1 MGLDMDTQ
9 NAKWYILFT
18 STGYEQLV
26 KTTIEKKV
34 ENNNLQSVVL
44 DVKIPTRE
52 RIETKEVNGKE
63 KSKVVTEK
71 IYPCYVFI
79 KMVYS
84 NEIWYKVLKSTSG
97 LQGFANGEAI
107 PLSEEEVKSMRLE
120 EKEVTGLTLGEEVK
134 IISGAL
140 DGFFGTIEE
149 INETEKKAKVKVS
162 MFGRDTVVEVDFI
175 SIEKLA

>member
-1 MGLDMDTQ
+1 MDTQ
-9 NAKWYILFT
+9 NAKWYVLFT

-34 ENNNLQSVVL
+34 ENNNLQNVVL

-52 RIETKEVNGKE
+52 RIEIKEVNGKE
-63 KSKVVTEK
+63 KTKVVTEK

-97 LQGFANGEAI
+97 LQGFANGEQV
-107 PLSEEEVKSMRLE
+107 PLTDEEVKEMRLE

-140 DGFFGTIEE
+140 EGFAGIIEE
-149 INETEKKAKVKVS
+149 INEVEKKAKVRVS
-162 MFGRDTVVEVDFI
+162 MFGRDTVVEVEFV

>member
-1 MGLDMDTQ
+1 MDTQ

-34 ENNNLQSVVL
+34 ENNNLHSVVL
-44 DVKIPTRE
+44 DVKIPIKE

-63 KSKVVTEK
+63 KTKVVTEK

-97 LQGFANGEAI
+97 LRGFANGEAI
-107 PLSEEEVKSMRLE
+107 PLTDKEVKDMRLE
-120 EKEVTGLTLGEEVK
+120 ENEATGLSLGEEVK
-134 IISGAL
+134 VVSGAL
-140 DGFFGTIEE
+140 EGYSGVIEE
-149 INETEKKAKVKVS
+149 LDDENKKAKVRVN
-162 MFGRDTVVEVDFI
+162 MFGRDTVVEVEYI
-175 SIEKLA
+175 RIEKLI